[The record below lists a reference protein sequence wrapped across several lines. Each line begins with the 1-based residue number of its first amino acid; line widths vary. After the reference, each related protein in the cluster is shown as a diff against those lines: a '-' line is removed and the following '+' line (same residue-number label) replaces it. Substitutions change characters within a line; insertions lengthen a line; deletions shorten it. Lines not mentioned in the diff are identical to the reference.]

1 MLTYLFL
8 ILTILVSSIYLYKDR
23 RNFIAGIFFAGSC
36 INLTLLATLGIAA
49 YLAGDS
55 RIGIISL
62 AVFLL
67 LGIIVVPLLVGF
79 SLIIN
84 TYVMQTREGKSLTA
98 KLSLIFGVNLL
109 LVLGAGAAILL
120 ANQYLGRLTGILFV
134 FIGIDVTFTFIFSCY
149 LFYSFLYQII
159 PIREKVDYIITLGA
173 GIRSETVTP
182 LLKGRLDKALEYF
195 WKQDGNPK
203 FVVSGGQGP
212 DEPVSEA
219 YAMAKYLKSQHVPED
234 KIILEDQSTTTLQNM
249 KFSKQKIEKDWKK
262 SEMPKV
268 IFATNNYHVLRSAIY
283 ARKAGLNANG
293 VGSPTSFYFLPSALI
308 REYIVLLVIYKKTT
322 IAIVLGWILLGLL
335 LAFFRMGE

>member
-8 ILTILVSSIYLYKDR
+8 FLTILVSSIYLYKDR

-203 FVVSGGQGP
+203 LVVSGGQGP

-219 YAMAKYLKSQHVPED
+219 YAMAKYLKSQHVSED

-262 SEMPKV
+262 SGMPKV

-308 REYIVLLVIYKKTT
+308 REYIALLVIYKKTT
-322 IAIVLGWILLGLL
+322 IAIVLGWIILGLL
-335 LAFFRMGE
+335 LAFF

>member
-1 MLTYLFL
+1 
-8 ILTILVSSIYLYKDR
+8 R

-36 INLTLLATLGIAA
+36 INLTLLATLGIAS

-84 TYVMQTREGKSLTA
+84 SYVMQTREGKSLTA
-98 KLSLIFGVNLL
+98 KLSLIFGINLL
-109 LVLGAGAAILL
+109 LVLGAGATILL
-120 ANQYLGRLTGILFV
+120 ASQYLGRLTGVLLV

-159 PIREKVDYIITLGA
+159 PIREKVNYIITLGA

-234 KIILEDQSTTTLQNM
+234 KIILED
-249 KFSKQKIEKDWKK
+249 
-262 SEMPKV
+262 
-268 IFATNNYHVLRSAIY
+268 
-283 ARKAGLNANG
+283 
-293 VGSPTSFYFLPSALI
+293 
-308 REYIVLLVIYKKTT
+308 
-322 IAIVLGWILLGLL
+322 
-335 LAFFRMGE
+335 